1 MTTFCNRT
9 KYVLKTDDDMFVNMF
24 TIVKHLTD
32 LYGTGVVAHRR
43 RLIICYVFWRMHV
56 QRHDLWLKLGISVSA
71 LPDVYPPYCSG
82 MGYILSV
89 DVAVAL
95 YRVSANVPFFWV
107 DDAYIS
113 GILPV
118 ALRDAGVRHVD
129 MMRAYSAAREIDVYT
144 HETEWYK
151 YAFTHLKNE
160 RVHREKWAELTEMAR
175 TRTIPTPPGGI
186 RPGFLCDE
194 YLPKKVIFPELYN
207 RERGRS

>member
-32 LYGTGVVAHRR
+32 LYGSGVVAHRR
-43 RLIICYVFWRMHV
+43 RLIICYVWWRMHV
-56 QRHDLWLKLGISVSA
+56 GRHGLWLKFGFNVSA
-71 LPDVYPPYCSG
+71 YPDVYPPYCSG

-95 YRVSANVPFFWV
+95 YRVSAYVPFVWV

-113 GILPV
+113 GILAVP
-118 ALRDAGVRHVD
+118 LRDAGVHHVD
-129 MMRAYSAAREIDVYT
+129 MMRAYCAEKEMGLYT

-151 YAFTHLKNE
+151 YAFTPIGDE
-160 RVHREKWAELTEMAR
+160 RVHRRKWTELTEMAR
-175 TRTIPTPPGGI
+175 TRTIPTPLGGI